1 VTKSAIEHS
10 NETSKDSRGS
20 YASVNGLNLYFEI
33 QGAGRPLILLHGGVG
48 ASEMFGSVLQ
58 KLAENRQVIAV
69 HLQAHGKTAD
79 IDRPLRFELMA
90 DDIYSLIKHLDIEK
104 ADIMG
109 YSLGG
114 GVALQTAIR
123 HPEVVRKLV
132 IVSAAVKRDG
142 WYPEVLEGMAQMG
155 PEAAKVMKQSP
166 LNQLYPDA
174 DWTALFT
181 KLGDLLRQDYDW
193 SKDVAAIKSPVI
205 LVFADA
211 DAVRTA
217 HVIEFFALLG
227 GGQRD
232 AGLDG
237 SGRPTAWLSIQPGM
251 THYDVL
257 SSPYLAALITR
268 FLDEPCQGMC
278 EHDL

>member
-1 VTKSAIEHS
+1 VTKSAIEHP
-10 NETSKDSRGS
+10 NETIRDSRGS
-20 YASVNGLNLYFEI
+20 YASVNGLKMYYEI
-33 QGAGRPLILLHGGVG
+33 HGVGRPLILLHGGVG
-48 ASEMFGSVLQ
+48 ASEMFGSVLL
-58 KLAENRQVIAV
+58 KLAENRQVISV

-79 IDRPLRFELMA
+79 IDRPLSFELMA

-104 ADIMG
+104 ADILG

-132 IVSAAVKRDG
+132 VISAAVKRDG

-155 PEAAKVMKQSP
+155 PEAAKMMKQSP

-181 KLGDLLRQDYDW
+181 KIGDLLRQDYDW
-193 SKDVAAIKSPVI
+193 SKDVAAIKSPVM

-232 AGLDG
+232 AGMDS

-268 FLDEPCQGMC
+268 FLDAPMPKE
-278 EHDL
+278 E